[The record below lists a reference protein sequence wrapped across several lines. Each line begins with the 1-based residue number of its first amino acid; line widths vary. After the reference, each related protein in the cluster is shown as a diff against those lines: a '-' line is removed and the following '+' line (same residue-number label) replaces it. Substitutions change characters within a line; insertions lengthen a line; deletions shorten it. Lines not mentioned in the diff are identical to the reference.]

1 MGASRPAGD
10 GMTSPRILVVDDE
23 VDISTVLSVT
33 LRRAGFDV
41 QTAGDGIEAIEA
53 IRREPPDLV
62 ILDVMMPRAD
72 GLETLKRI
80 REYGPTVNLPVIM
93 LSAKAQLADKIRGFD
108 RGADDYV
115 AKPFEPA
122 EMLVRVQSLLK
133 RTAMARLTAPLL
145 GVLGE
150 WSSTEGV
157 TQLTRDLEAA
167 RDIQAR
173 LTPSVPP
180 SMAGLEAGAVLRPST
195 MVGGDF
201 FDILPMGER
210 IAVAVGDVS
219 GKGIPAALLMVMV
232 RTLLREIARGLAEPA
247 DVLARLNASLCRD
260 MPPSMFVTMVLA
272 VLFPGREGRVALAS
286 AGHPEP
292 ILVRPGAAP
301 KAVSVGG
308 MMLGVFEEAAF
319 EETEIDLES
328 GDSLVFLTDGVIEA
342 PGADGKRP
350 GLDRVLRALDR
361 SRDLGAQAQAEALTS
376 EMLAEVAGRMRD
388 DMTAFILKRP

>member
-1 MGASRPAGD
+1 
-10 GMTSPRILVVDDE
+10 
-23 VDISTVLSVT
+23 
-33 LRRAGFDV
+33 
-41 QTAGDGIEAIEA
+41 
-53 IRREPPDLV
+53 
-62 ILDVMMPRAD
+62 
-72 GLETLKRI
+72 
-80 REYGPTVNLPVIM
+80 
-93 LSAKAQLADKIRGFD
+93 
-108 RGADDYV
+108 
-115 AKPFEPA
+115 
-122 EMLVRVQSLLK
+122 
-133 RTAMARLTAPLL
+133 
-145 GVLGE
+145 
-150 WSSTEGV
+150 
-157 TQLTRDLEAA
+157 
-167 RDIQAR
+167 
-173 LTPSVPP
+173 
-180 SMAGLEAGAVLRPST
+180 

-201 FDILPMGER
+201 FDIVPMGER

-292 ILVRPGAAP
+292 ILVHPGAAP

-308 MMLGVFEEAAF
+308 MMLGVFEDAAF
-319 EETEIDLES
+319 EETEVDLEA

-361 SRDLGAQAQAEALTS
+361 SRDLGAQAQAEAVTA
-376 EMLAEVAGRMRD
+376 EVLAEAAGRMRD

>member
-1 MGASRPAGD
+1 MS
-10 GMTSPRILVVDDE
+10 SPKILVVDDE

-33 LRRAGFDV
+33 LRRAGFEV

-53 IRREPPDLV
+53 IREH
-62 ILDVMMPRAD
+62 
-72 GLETLKRI
+72 
-80 REYGPTVNLPVIM
+80 GPTVNLPVIM

-115 AKPFEPA
+115 AKPFEPS

-133 RTAMARLTAPLL
+133 RTALARLTAPLL

-157 TQLTRDLEAA
+157 AQLTRDLEAA

-180 SMAGLEAGAVLRPST
+180 SLAGLEAGAVLRPST

-232 RTLLREIARGLAEPA
+232 RTLLREIARGLGEPA
-247 DVLARLNASLCRD
+247 EALSRLNTSLCRD

-272 VLFPGREGRVALAS
+272 VLFPGRAGRVALAS

-319 EETEIDLES
+319 EEAEIDLES

-350 GLDRVLRALDR
+350 GLDRVLLALDR
-361 SRDLGAQAQAEALTS
+361 SRDLGAQAQALALT
-376 EMLAEVAGRMRD
+376 EQVLAEAAGRMRD

>member
-1 MGASRPAGD
+1 MSR
-10 GMTSPRILVVDDE
+10 TRILVVDDE
-23 VDISTVLSVT
+23 ADISTVLSVT
-33 LRRAGFDV
+33 LRRAGFEV

-80 REYGPTVNLPVIM
+80 REHGPTVHLPVIM

-145 GVLGE
+145 GVLGD

-157 TQLTRDLEAA
+157 AQLTRDLEAA

-173 LTPSVPP
+173 LTPPVPP
-180 SMAGLEAGAVLRPST
+180 MLAGLQAGAVLRPST

-247 DVLARLNASLCRD
+247 EVLARLNASLCRD
-260 MPPSMFVTMVLA
+260 MPPSMFVTIVLA

-292 ILVRPGAAP
+292 ILVRAGAAP
-301 KAVSVGG
+301 KTVSVGG
-308 MMLGVFEEAAF
+308 MILGVFEEAAF
-319 EETEIDLES
+319 EEAEVDLES

-342 PGADGKRP
+342 PGSDGQRP
-350 GLDRVLRALDR
+350 GLARVLQALDR
-361 SRDLGAQAQAEALTS
+361 SRALGAQAQAEALTA
-376 EMLAEVAGRMRD
+376 EVLAEAAGRMRD
-388 DMTAFILKRP
+388 DMTAVVLKRP

>member
-1 MGASRPAGD
+1 MSAPAIHA
-10 GMTSPRILVVDDE
+10 RILVVDDE
-23 VDISTVLSVT
+23 ADISTVLSVT
-33 LRRAGFDV
+33 LRRAGFEV
-41 QTAGDGIEAIEA
+41 ETAGDGVEAIEA

-62 ILDVMMPRAD
+62 ILDVMMPRSD

-80 REYGPTVNLPVIM
+80 REHGPTVNLPVIM

-115 AKPFEPA
+115 GKPFEPS

-133 RTAMARLTAPLL
+133 RTALARLTAPLL

-157 TQLTRDLEAA
+157 AQLTRDLEAA

-173 LTPSVPP
+173 LTPPVPP
-180 SMAGLEAGAVLRPST
+180 TLAGLEAGAVLRPST

-247 DVLARLNASLCRD
+247 QVLARLNSSLCRD
-260 MPPSMFVTMVLA
+260 LPPSMFVTLVLA

-292 ILVRPGAAP
+292 ILLRGGAAP
-301 KAVSVGG
+301 KSVSVGG

-319 EETEIDLES
+319 EEAELDLEP
-328 GDSLVFLTDGVIEA
+328 GDSLVFVTDGVIEA

-350 GLDRVLRALDR
+350 GLLHILRLLDR
-361 SRDLGAQAQAEALTS
+361 SRGLGARGQAEALT
-376 EMLAEVAGRMRD
+376 AEVMAGAAGQMRD
-388 DMTAFILKRP
+388 DMTAFVLKRP

>member
-1 MGASRPAGD
+1 MSRP
-10 GMTSPRILVVDDE
+10 RVLVVDDE
-23 VDISTVLSVT
+23 ADISTVLSVT
-33 LRRAGFDV
+33 LRRAGFEV
-41 QTAGDGIEAIEA
+41 QTAGDGVEAIEA

-80 REYGPTVNLPVIM
+80 REHGPTVHLPVIM
-93 LSAKAQLADKIRGFD
+93 LSAKTQLADKIRGFD

-115 AKPFEPA
+115 AKPFEPS

-157 TQLTRDLEAA
+157 AQLTRDLEAA

-173 LTPSVPP
+173 LTPPVPRTL
-180 SMAGLEAGAVLRPST
+180 AGLEAGAVLRPST

-247 DVLARLNASLCRD
+247 EVLARLNASLCRD
-260 MPPSMFVTMVLA
+260 MPPSMFVTIVLA

-292 ILVRPGAAP
+292 ILVRAGAVP
-301 KAVSVGG
+301 KTVSVGG
-308 MMLGVFEEAAF
+308 MILGVFEEA
-319 EETEIDLES
+319 EVDLES
-328 GDSLVFLTDGVIEA
+328 GDSLVFLTDGVTEA
-342 PGADGKRP
+342 RGADGKRP
-350 GLDRVLRALDR
+350 GLERVLRALDR
-361 SRDLGAQAQAEALTS
+361 SRDLGAQAQVDALTT
-376 EMLAEVAGRMRD
+376 EVLADAAGRMRD
-388 DMTAFILKRP
+388 DMTDFILKRP

>member
-1 MGASRPAGD
+1 
-10 GMTSPRILVVDDE
+10 
-23 VDISTVLSVT
+23 VT
-33 LRRAGFDV
+33 LRRAGFEV

-53 IRREPPDLV
+53 IHREPPDLV

-80 REYGPTVNLPVIM
+80 REHGPTVHLPVIM

-157 TQLTRDLEAA
+157 AQLTRDLEAA

-173 LTPSVPP
+173 LTPPVPP
-180 SMAGLEAGAVLRPST
+180 TLAGLQAGAVLRPST

-232 RTLLREIARGLAEPA
+232 RTLLREIARELAEPA
-247 DVLARLNASLCRD
+247 QVLARLNASLCRD
-260 MPPSMFVTMVLA
+260 MPPSMFVTIVLA

-292 ILVRPGAAP
+292 ILLRAGAPP
-301 KAVSVGG
+301 KPVSVGG
-308 MMLGVFEEAAF
+308 MILGVFEEAAF
-319 EETEIDLES
+319 EEAEVDLES

-342 PGADGKRP
+342 PGGDGQRP
-350 GLDRVLRALDR
+350 GLARVLQALDR
-361 SRDLGAQAQAEALTS
+361 SRALGAQGQAEALTS
-376 EMLAEVAGRMRD
+376 EVLAEAAGRMRD
-388 DMTAFILKRP
+388 DMTAVVLKRP

>member
-1 MGASRPAGD
+1 MSGSEPVPGPR
-10 GMTSPRILVVDDE
+10 TSPRILVVDDE

-41 QTAGDGIEAIEA
+41 QTAGDGIEAIES
-53 IRREPPDLV
+53 IHREPPDLV

-80 REYGPTVNLPVIM
+80 REHGPTVNLPVIM

-115 AKPFEPA
+115 AKPFEPS

-133 RTAMARLTAPLL
+133 RTALARLTAPLL

-157 TQLTRDLEAA
+157 AQLTRDLETA

-173 LTPSVPP
+173 LTPPVPP
-180 SMAGLEAGAVLRPST
+180 SIAGLEAGAVLRPST

-232 RTLLREIARGLAEPA
+232 RTLLREIARGLSEPA
-247 DVLARLNASLCRD
+247 DELARPNAARCRD
-260 MPPSMFVTMVLA
+260 MP
-272 VLFPGREGRVALAS
+272 R
-286 AGHPEP
+286 
-292 ILVRPGAAP
+292 
-301 KAVSVGG
+301 
-308 MMLGVFEEAAF
+308 
-319 EETEIDLES
+319 
-328 GDSLVFLTDGVIEA
+328 
-342 PGADGKRP
+342 
-350 GLDRVLRALDR
+350 
-361 SRDLGAQAQAEALTS
+361 
-376 EMLAEVAGRMRD
+376 
-388 DMTAFILKRP
+388 

>member
-1 MGASRPAGD
+1 MSRP
-10 GMTSPRILVVDDE
+10 RVLVVDDE
-23 VDISTVLSVT
+23 ADISTVLSVT
-33 LRRAGFDV
+33 LRRAGFEV
-41 QTAGDGIEAIEA
+41 QTAGDGVEAIEA

-80 REYGPTVNLPVIM
+80 REHGPTVHLPVIM
-93 LSAKAQLADKIRGFD
+93 LSAKTQLADKIRGFD
-108 RGADDYV
+108 RGAVDYV
-115 AKPFEPA
+115 AKPFEPS

-157 TQLTRDLEAA
+157 AQLTRDLEAA

-173 LTPSVPP
+173 LTPPVPRTL
-180 SMAGLEAGAVLRPST
+180 AGLEAGAVLRPST

-247 DVLARLNASLCRD
+247 EVLARLNASLCRD
-260 MPPSMFVTMVLA
+260 MPPSMFVTIVLA

-292 ILVRPGAAP
+292 ILVRAGAVP
-301 KAVSVGG
+301 KTVSVGG
-308 MMLGVFEEAAF
+308 MILGVFEEA
-319 EETEIDLES
+319 EVDLES
-328 GDSLVFLTDGVIEA
+328 GDSLVFLTDGVTEA
-342 PGADGKRP
+342 RGADGKRP
-350 GLDRVLRALDR
+350 GLERVLRALDR
-361 SRDLGAQAQAEALTS
+361 SRDLGAQAQVDALTT
-376 EMLAEVAGRMRD
+376 EVLADAAGRMRD
-388 DMTAFILKRP
+388 DMTDFILKRP

>member
-1 MGASRPAGD
+1 VKP
-10 GMTSPRILVVDDE
+10 PRILVVDDE
-23 VDISTVLSVT
+23 ADISTVLSVT
-33 LRRAGFDV
+33 LRRAGFEV
-41 QTAGDGIEAIEA
+41 QTAGDGVEAIEA

-80 REYGPTVNLPVIM
+80 REHGPTFHLPVIM

-115 AKPFEPA
+115 AKPFEPS

-133 RTAMARLTAPLL
+133 RTALARLTAPLL

-157 TQLTRDLEAA
+157 AQLTHDLEAA

-173 LTPSVPP
+173 LTPPVPP
-180 SMAGLEAGAVLRPST
+180 TLVGLEAGAVLRPST

-247 DVLARLNASLCRD
+247 EVLARLNASLCRD
-260 MPPSMFVTMVLA
+260 MPPSMFVTIVLA

-292 ILVRPGAAP
+292 ILVRVGAAP
-301 KAVSVGG
+301 KTVNVGG
-308 MMLGVFEEAAF
+308 MILGVFEEAAF
-319 EETEIDLES
+319 EEASVDLES
-328 GDSLVFLTDGVIEA
+328 GDSLVFLTDGVTEA
-342 PGADGKRP
+342 LGPDGKRQ
-350 GLDRVLRALDR
+350 GLERVLRALDR
-361 SRDLGAQAQAEALTS
+361 SRDLGAQAQVDALT
-376 EMLAEVAGRMRD
+376 AEVLADGTGRMRD
-388 DMTAFILKRP
+388 DMTVFSLKRP

>member
-1 MGASRPAGD
+1 
-10 GMTSPRILVVDDE
+10 
-23 VDISTVLSVT
+23 
-33 LRRAGFDV
+33 
-41 QTAGDGIEAIEA
+41 
-53 IRREPPDLV
+53 
-62 ILDVMMPRAD
+62 
-72 GLETLKRI
+72 
-80 REYGPTVNLPVIM
+80 M

-133 RTAMARLTAPLL
+133 RTALARLTAPLL
-145 GVLGE
+145 GVLGD

-157 TQLTRDLEAA
+157 AQMTRDLEAA

-173 LTPSVPP
+173 LTPPVPP
-180 SMAGLEAGAVLRPST
+180 ILAGLEAGAVLRPST

-232 RTLLREIARGLAEPA
+232 RTLLREIARGLGEPA
-247 DVLARLNASLCRD
+247 QVLARLNASLCRD
-260 MPPSMFVTMVLA
+260 MPPSMFVTIVLA

-292 ILVRPGAAP
+292 ILVRAGAPP
-301 KAVSVGG
+301 KTVSVGG
-308 MMLGVFEEAAF
+308 MILGVFEEAAF
-319 EETEIDLES
+319 EETEVDLES

-342 PGADGKRP
+342 PGGDGQRP
-350 GLDRVLRALDR
+350 GLARVLQALDR
-361 SRDLGAQAQAEALTS
+361 LRGLGAQAQAEALTS
-376 EMLAEVAGRMRD
+376 EVLAAAAGRMRD
-388 DMTAFILKRP
+388 DMTAVVLKRP

>member
-1 MGASRPAGD
+1 MS
-10 GMTSPRILVVDDE
+10 SPKILVVDDE

-33 LRRAGFDV
+33 LRRAGFEV

-53 IRREPPDLV
+53 IREH
-62 ILDVMMPRAD
+62 
-72 GLETLKRI
+72 
-80 REYGPTVNLPVIM
+80 GPTVNLPVIM

-115 AKPFEPA
+115 AKPFEPS

-133 RTAMARLTAPLL
+133 RTALARLTAPLL

-157 TQLTRDLEAA
+157 AQLTRDLEAA

-180 SMAGLEAGAVLRPST
+180 SLAGLEAGAVLRPST

-232 RTLLREIARGLAEPA
+232 RTLLREIARGLGEPA
-247 DVLARLNASLCRD
+247 EALSRLNASLCRD
-260 MPPSMFVTMVLA
+260 MPPNMSVSLVLV
-272 VLFPGREGRVALAS
+272 VLDPAHPGHLTLAS
-286 AGHPEP
+286 AGHPAP
-292 ILVRPGAAP
+292 LVMRRGAAP
-301 KAVSVGG
+301 
-308 MMLGVFEEAAF
+308 EAMA
-319 EETEIDLES
+319 LS
-328 GDSLVFLTDGVIEA
+328 G
-342 PGADGKRP
+342 
-350 GLDRVLRALDR
+350 
-361 SRDLGAQAQAEALTS
+361 
-376 EMLAEVAGRMRD
+376 
-388 DMTAFILKRP
+388 

>member
-1 MGASRPAGD
+1 MSA
-10 GMTSPRILVVDDE
+10 PRILVVDDE
-23 VDISTVLSVT
+23 ADISTVLSVT
-33 LRRAGFDV
+33 LRRAGFEV
-41 QTAGDGIEAIEA
+41 QTAGDGVEAIET

-80 REYGPTVNLPVIM
+80 REHGPTVDLPVIM

-115 AKPFEPA
+115 AKPFEPS

-133 RTAMARLTAPLL
+133 RAALARITAPLL

-157 TQLTRDLEAA
+157 AQLARDLEAA
-167 RDIQAR
+167 RDIQSR
-173 LTPSVPP
+173 LAPPVPP
-180 SMAGLEAGAVLRPST
+180 TLAGLEAGAVLRPST

-210 IAVAVGDVS
+210 IGVAVGDVS

-232 RTLLREIARGLAEPA
+232 RTLLREIGRGVAEPA
-247 DVLARLNASLCRD
+247 EALARLNASLCRD

-272 VLFPGREGRVALAS
+272 VLFPGRGGRVALAS

-292 ILVRPGAAP
+292 VLVRAGAAP
-301 KAVSVGG
+301 RTVPVGG

-319 EETEIDLES
+319 EEADVDLES
-328 GDSLVFLTDGVIEA
+328 GDSLILLTDGVIEA
-342 PGADGKRP
+342 PVANGSRP
-350 GLDRVLRALDR
+350 GLDRVLKALDR
-361 SRDLGAQAQAEALTS
+361 SRHLTAQAQAEALT
-376 EMLAEVAGRMRD
+376 AEVLADATGRMRD
-388 DMTAFILKRP
+388 DMTAVILKRP